1 MISTNFVADL
11 REQLEQKRAEAEMIR
26 DQLQLYDVRIDQ
38 YDSIVE
44 NMDRSILPLVDE
56 INVAISSVK
65 TAYENRISNGCKT
78 DLIWVLTASNT
89 FNVGLTSSYSTYTY
103 TARKNSAVQIDYNK
117 YGVKYYRRPQNQD
130 YGSNI
135 VAEFVASAGYGA
147 TNLAVT
153 SIGGT
158 NSLLLGDTITDSIDN
173 PQLYSSANLP
183 DIVGFGVSLITINS
197 VEFGGT
203 VAFGSTIII
212 HTGVGSTVGINTGD
226 SIEKAGVLNPGTTVV
241 GFSTGSYTVEVWDYA
256 SGSFIS
262 SSTSGPALVVSSSA
276 TGSATTT
283 FTVGIKSEYPS
294 LLLDQPI
301 NADANNAF
309 FTAIRTTQSVLND
322 FDYTNNPLDPVT
334 VAIMDTSR
342 VGLGHSAVLVN
353 NGSSSGPFQWE
364 EVLGPE
370 FAPEPSCGNGYVTY
384 YSGTTQW
391 PGYIE
396 YTYNT
401 GGVATASTF
410 TYASEGQSVTV
421 STAGIG
427 TTTSTPSRYSIN
439 YSGTSPTNPGLT
451 GCGALDTAITAAES
465 SRDAIIARNQPII
478 TDILN
483 KARVLRTLRDKL
495 ESEAFAM
502 LQGKVYAE
510 VEINRLTNDIATLN
524 DIDFRSFE
532 PTTYRSA
539 NRFSSNT
546 TGVATSS

>member
-1 MISTNFVADL
+1 MISTNFVA
-11 REQLEQKRAEAEMIR
+11 ELEGELELKRAEVEMIR

-38 YDSIVE
+38 YDAILE
-44 NMDRSILPLVDE
+44 NMDRSVLPLVDE

-65 TAYENRISNGCKT
+65 TAYDNRISAGCKT

-89 FNVGLTSSYSTYTY
+89 FNVGLSSSYSTYTY
-103 TARKNSAVQIDYNK
+103 TARKNSAVQINYNR
-117 YGVKYYRRPQNQD
+117 YGIKYYRRPQNQD

-135 VAEFVASAGYGA
+135 VAEFTGSAGYGS

-173 PQLYSSANLP
+173 PQLYNVANLP
-183 DIVGFGVSLITINS
+183 DIVGFGVTLVTINS

-203 VAFGSTIII
+203 VSLGSTIIV
-212 HTGVGSTVGINTGD
+212 HTGIGSTVGINTGD
-226 SIEKAGVLNPGTTVV
+226 SIEELGILSPGTIIV
-241 GFSTGSYTVEVWDYA
+241 GFSTGSYSIEIWDY
-256 SGSFIS
+256 STGSFIS
-262 SSTSGPALVVSSSA
+262 SSTSGTALVVNSPA
-276 TGSATTT
+276 IGSATTT
-283 FTVGIKSEYPS
+283 FTVGIKTEFPS
-294 LLLDQPI
+294 LILDQPI
-301 NADANNAF
+301 NAPANNSY
-309 FTAIRTTQSVLND
+309 FTAIRTTQSVLDN

-334 VAIMDTSR
+334 VAIMDSTR
-342 VGLGHSAVLVN
+342 IGLGHTAVLVN

-370 FAPEPSCGNGYVTY
+370 ISPEPACGNGYVTY

-391 PGYIE
+391 PGYITS
-396 YTYNT
+396 TYNT
-401 GGVATASTF
+401 SGVAIASTF
-410 TYASEGQSVTV
+410 TYATEGQSVTV
-421 STAGIG
+421 TTAGIG

-451 GCGALDTAITAAES
+451 GCSNLDTAITSSEA

-495 ESEAFAM
+495 EGEAFSI

-510 VEINRLTNDIATLN
+510 VEINRLTNDVRTLN
-524 DIDFRSFE
+524 NTDFTPFE
-532 PTTYRSA
+532 PTEYRSA

-546 TGVATSS
+546 TGVGTT

>member
-1 MISTNFVADL
+1 MISTNFVA
-11 REQLEQKRAEAEMIR
+11 ELEGELELKRAEVEMIR

-38 YDSIVE
+38 YDAILE
-44 NMDRSILPLVDE
+44 NMDRSVLPLVDE

-65 TAYENRISNGCKT
+65 TAYDNRISAGCKT

-89 FNVGLTSSYSTYTY
+89 FNVGLSSSYSTYTY
-103 TARKNSAVQIDYNK
+103 TARKNSVVQINYNR
-117 YGVKYYRRPQNQD
+117 YGIKYYRRPQNQD

-135 VAEFVASAGYGA
+135 VAEFTGSAGYGS

-173 PQLYSSANLP
+173 PQLYNVANLP
-183 DIVGFGVSLITINS
+183 DIVGFGVTLVTINS

-203 VAFGSTIII
+203 VSLGSTIIV
-212 HTGVGSTVGINTGD
+212 HTGIGSTVGINTGD
-226 SIEKAGVLNPGTTVV
+226 SIEELGILSPGTIIV
-241 GFSTGSYTVEVWDYA
+241 GFSTGSYSIEIWDY
-256 SGSFIS
+256 STGSFIS
-262 SSTSGPALVVSSSA
+262 SSTSGTALVVNSPA
-276 TGSATTT
+276 IGSATTT
-283 FTVGIKSEYPS
+283 FTVGIKTEFPS
-294 LLLDQPI
+294 LILDQPI
-301 NADANNAF
+301 NAPANNSY
-309 FTAIRTTQSVLND
+309 FTAIRTTQSVLDN

-334 VAIMDTSR
+334 VAIMDSTR
-342 VGLGHSAVLVN
+342 IGLGHTAVLVN

-370 FAPEPSCGNGYVTY
+370 ISPEPACGNGYVTY

-391 PGYIE
+391 PGYITS
-396 YTYNT
+396 TYNT
-401 GGVATASTF
+401 SGVAIASTF
-410 TYASEGQSVTV
+410 TYATEGQSVTV
-421 STAGIG
+421 TTAGIG

-451 GCGALDTAITAAES
+451 GCSTLDTAITSAEA

-483 KARVLRTLRDKL
+483 KARVLRILRDKL
-495 ESEAFAM
+495 EGEAFSI

-510 VEINRLTNDIATLN
+510 VEINRLTNDIRTLN
-524 DIDFRSFE
+524 NTDFTPFE
-532 PTTYRSA
+532 PTEYRSA

-546 TGVATSS
+546 TGVGTT